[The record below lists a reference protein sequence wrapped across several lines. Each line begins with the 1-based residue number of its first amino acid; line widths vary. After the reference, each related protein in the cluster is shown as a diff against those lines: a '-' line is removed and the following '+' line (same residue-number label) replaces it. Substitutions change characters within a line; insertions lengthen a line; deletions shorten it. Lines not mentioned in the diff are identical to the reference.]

1 MDEVEAA
8 LRTHPQRRG
17 RLRPGVDQLVCP
29 ILRALGGKGGYRVP
43 TERVILVLFFFFFCF
58 LWSSTLSLFLL
69 LLPCHGPGFQAINVS
84 LCTLWC

>member
-43 TERVILVLFFFFFCF
+43 TERVILVLFFLLPMVINSF
-58 LWSSTLSLFLL
+58 FLL
-69 LLPCHGPGFQAINVS
+69 LLPCHGPGF
-84 LCTLWC
+84 